1 MLRSI
6 IWGLAILLAAC
17 GRASLLP
24 DMQPGETGR
33 VVNVIDGDAL
43 VLDTG
48 QSVRLVSIEA
58 PALYPRDR
66 PAEPYA
72 AESARI
78 LEDLVL
84 GRRVQLYYPGI
95 TRDRYDRALAH
106 VVTIDGAGPDVWLN
120 AEMLK
125 RGGAWVRL
133 YPDTAARGDELLRL
147 EAEARANGTGLW
159 SSTDY
164 RERTADA
171 AAPELRGFR
180 LIRGQLGEALP
191 VPTDTRYPPA
201 CRRALQGADLTL
213 SIRRDARTAC
223 GLSVGTAVRVRGYIS
238 NRELDLT
245 YPRHLETIEPG
256 EPSD

>member
-1 MLRSI
+1 MPRRVI
-6 IWGLAILLAAC
+6 GGLVILLAAC
-17 GRASLLP
+17 GSASPLP

-78 LEDLVL
+78 LEDLTL

-120 AEMLK
+120 AEMLE

-133 YPDTAARGDELLRL
+133 YADTAARGNELMSL
-147 EAEARANGTGLW
+147 EAEARASETGLW
-159 SSTDY
+159 SNADY
-164 RERTADA
+164 RVQDA
-171 AAPELRGFR
+171 GSVSQELRGFR
-180 LIRGQLGEALP
+180 IIHGRIGVARP

-223 GLSVGTAVRVRGYIS
+223 GLPVGTEIRVRGYIS
-238 NRELDLT
+238 ELELDLT
-245 YPRHLETIEPG
+245 YPRHLQIVEA
-256 EPSD
+256 D

>member
-1 MLRSI
+1 MPRRVI
-6 IWGLAILLAAC
+6 GGLVILLAAC
-17 GRASLLP
+17 GSASPLP

-78 LEDLVL
+78 LEDLTL

-120 AEMLK
+120 AEMLE

-133 YPDTAARGDELLRL
+133 YPDTAARGDELMNL
-147 EAEARANGTGLW
+147 EAEARASENGLW
-159 SSTDY
+159 SSADY
-164 RERTADA
+164 RVQDA
-171 AAPELRGFR
+171 ESVPQELRGFR
-180 LIRGQLGEALP
+180 LIHGRIGVALP
-191 VPTDTRYPPA
+191 VPADTRYPPA

-213 SIRRDARTAC
+213 GIRRDARTAC
-223 GLSVGTAVRVRGYIS
+223 GLPVGTEIRVRGYIAEL
-238 NRELDLT
+238 ELDLT
-245 YPRHLETIEPG
+245 YPRHLHVVEA
-256 EPSD
+256 D

>member
-1 MLRSI
+1 M
-6 IWGLAILLAAC
+6 
-17 GRASLLP
+17 P

-33 VVNVIDGDAL
+33 VVKVIDGDAL

-58 PALYPRDR
+58 PALYPRNR

-78 LEDLVL
+78 LEDLSL

-120 AEMLK
+120 AEMLT
-125 RGGAWVRL
+125 RGAAWVRL
-133 YPDTAARGDELLRL
+133 YPDTAARGDELLTL
-147 EAEARANGTGLW
+147 EAEARTAARGLW
-159 SSTDY
+159 SSANY
-164 RERTADA
+164 RVQDA
-171 AAPELRGFR
+171 QQLSEDQFGFR
-180 LIRGQLGEALP
+180 VIDARLGEALP

-201 CRRALQGADLTL
+201 CRRILEGAELTL
-213 SIRRDARTAC
+213 SVRRDARTAC
-223 GLSVGTAVRVRGYIS
+223 GLPVGTKVQVRGFIG
-238 NRELDLT
+238 NLELDLT
-245 YPRHLETIEPG
+245 YPRHLEISEPG
-256 EPSD
+256 